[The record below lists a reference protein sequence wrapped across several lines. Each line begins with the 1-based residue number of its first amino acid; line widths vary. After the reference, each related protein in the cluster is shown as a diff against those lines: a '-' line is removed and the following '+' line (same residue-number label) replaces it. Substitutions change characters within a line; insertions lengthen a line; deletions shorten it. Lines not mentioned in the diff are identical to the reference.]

1 MLAVFQLFLGQTTH
15 KHCSHSEPTTRSIAA
30 QRKQLWEAIVLYPPL
45 PWYLVSECHLLY
57 GLSLTQQ
64 LLPEHGWV
72 AAGVKEGLPLGRER
86 WVQVELIVHVCH
98 KVLLQ
103 LIHTHGLV

>member
-1 MLAVFQLFLGQTTH
+1 M
-15 KHCSHSEPTTRSIAA
+15 TR
-30 QRKQLWEAIVLYPPL
+30 
-45 PWYLVSECHLLY
+45 
-57 GLSLTQQ
+57 Q

-72 AAGVKEGLPLGRER
+72 AAGVKEGLPLGREW